1 MNWPL
6 FWGLAIAFGV
16 IIGNIMLIKHSAKM
30 KMPSLKD
37 LADPLAKQK
46 DLAEGTSQTTATA
59 SKDAAASKPLK
70 TPAPQQKQNTP
81 E

>member
-6 FWGLAIAFGV
+6 FWGIALAFGV

-37 LADPLAKQK
+37 LADPQAKPDNASQTDAAKQ
-46 DLAEGTSQTTATA
+46 TQ
-59 SKDAAASKPLK
+59 SKPV
-70 TPAPQQKQNTP
+70 TPSPDQKPNSP
-81 E
+81 D